1 MAYIPLQNAIAGLH
15 SPGYHDSGIA
25 YLKLCISGLDNAFYE
40 IDWYKPYDRSGFIA
54 ENGWGAF
61 LYQLTLRAPMI
72 LIGNTIAAPL
82 NIITIMD
89 KSFIEANWR
98 KEPLQSI
105 TNFVKKG
112 IFLNLYEN
120 IGSFIIVL
128 FGALISP
135 FKALIK
141 ASLNVRCWFGCSD
154 KKPPTPHKK
163 TTPLENVVTNKSNNN
178 LNDASLTKPYS
189 STATIEPSPATNIP
203 FKTQLANEPKPAS
216 SGRNQQSTSRH
227 LNSNCGHPLLP
238 HK

>member
-1 MAYIPLQNAIAGLH
+1 VAYIPLQNAIAGLH
-15 SPGYHDSGIA
+15 SPSYPDSGIT
-25 YLKLCISGLDNAFYE
+25 YLKLCISDLDNAFYE
-40 IDWYKPYDRSGFIA
+40 SDWYKPYDKSGFIA

-61 LYQLTLRAPMI
+61 LYQLTLRAPLI

-98 KEPLQSI
+98 KEPLQSM

-154 KKPPTPHKK
+154 KKPPAPHKK
-163 TTPLENVVTNKSNNN
+163 TTPLD
-178 LNDASLTKPYS
+178 NDASLAKPYS
-189 STATIEPSPATNIP
+189 STATIDHSPATNIP
-203 FKTQLANEPKPAS
+203 FKTQTANEPKPATN
-216 SGRNQQSTSRH
+216 GYNQQSTSRH
-227 LNSNCGHPLLP
+227 LNPNCGHPGIYY
-238 HK
+238 